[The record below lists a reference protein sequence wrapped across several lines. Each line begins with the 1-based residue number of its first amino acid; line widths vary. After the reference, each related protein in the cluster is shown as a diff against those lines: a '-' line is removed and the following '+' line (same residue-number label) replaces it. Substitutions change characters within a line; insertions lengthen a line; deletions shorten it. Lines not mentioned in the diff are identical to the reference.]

1 MKYLAHIDPDSGRE
15 QTVKEHLIATATLA
29 ASFASEFGAEE
40 TAYRCGLLHDVG
52 KYSDA
57 FQRRIQNGSEKVDH
71 STAGA
76 KEAFNV
82 KDAYAA
88 FCIAGH
94 HGGLPD
100 LGNQKADVAGSP
112 TFHGRM
118 KKEVE
123 DYSGFKEDFESIPN
137 ATVPQKLCSSNL
149 DAYFFTKMLYSCLV
163 DADFLDTESFMQNGA
178 VVRGGYEEL
187 SAYGKKLEKH
197 IEPWWDAYNELNRTR
212 CNILRTLMDAAGSEK
227 GLFSLTVPTGGGKT
241 VSSMA
246 FALKHA
252 EKNALRRVIYVI
264 PYTSIID
271 QTADVF
277 ERIFGEGS
285 VIAHHANAE
294 FGNDTPSEIKSRAY
308 LASENYDAP
317 LILTTAVQ
325 FFESLYAAKPS
336 RCRKLHNIANS
347 VIIFDEAQM
356 LPVPYLTSCVAAIS
370 QLVKLYGCSAVLCT
384 ATQPALGQIFEKY
397 LPDMEIRELCPKILS
412 ENPIFKRVTY
422 EREGKLDDA
431 ELARRLC
438 NENRVLCIVNS
449 RKQAQKLFSLTEGE
463 GVFHLS
469 TMMYPEHRR
478 AVLKTIRDRLKAEL
492 PCRVISTSLVE
503 AGVDVDF
510 PTVYRAMAGLDSIIQ
525 AAGRCNREGKRAVEQ
540 STVHIFETEQRAPE
554 TLQQNIGAAR
564 HTLRKH
570 EKPDS
575 EEAIHDYFSFLLYT
589 LKSGEELDK
598 KSIARS
604 VEGGAWAFRS
614 TAERFKLIDGC
625 GYTIYI
631 PLANGKRLTD
641 ELINSRPTKS
651 LIRKLGQYAVGV
663 YENHYKQ
670 LLNIGAIEPIAENAG
685 ILRDV
690 SLYNESTGLAF
701 GADEGK
707 GIFI

>member
-1 MKYLAHIDPDSGRE
+1 MKYIAHIDPETGRE
-15 QTVKEHLIATATLA
+15 QTVKEHLLATAELA
-29 ASFASEFGAEE
+29 GSFASEFGAEKVG
-40 TAYRCGLLHDVG
+40 YRCGLLHDIG
-52 KYSDA
+52 KYSEA
-57 FQRRIQNGSEKVDH
+57 FQRRIKGANDKVDH

-76 KEAFNV
+76 QEAFNS
-82 KDAYAA
+82 KDVPIA
-88 FCIAGH
+88 FCVAGH

-100 LGNQKADVAGSP
+100 LGNKKADTADDP
-112 TFHGRM
+112 TLFGRL
-118 KKEVE
+118 KKSVE
-123 DYSGFKEDFESIPN
+123 DYGAFKRDFESMPN
-137 ATVPQKLCSSNL
+137 ATVPQEFCASNL

-163 DADFLDTESFMQNGA
+163 DADFLDTESFMQNGS
-178 VVRGGYEEL
+178 VVRGNYEEL
-187 SAYGKKLEKH
+187 SSYSLKLEKY
-197 IEPWWDAYNELNRTR
+197 IEPWWIADNELNRTR
-212 CNILRTLMDAAGSEK
+212 CQILRTLLDCADSEK

-252 EKNALRRVIYVI
+252 EANKLRRVIYVI

-285 VIAHHANAE
+285 TVAHHANAE
-294 FGNDTPSEIKSRAY
+294 FGNDTPNEIKNRAY

-325 FFESLYAAKPS
+325 FFESLYASKPS

-356 LPVPYLTSCVAAIS
+356 LPVPYLTSCIAAIS

-384 ATQPALGQIFEKY
+384 ATQPALSQIFEKY
-397 LPDMEIRELCPKILS
+397 LPDTKIRELCPKILS
-412 ENPIFKRVTY
+412 KNPIFKRVSY
-422 EREGKLDDA
+422 KREEKLDDA

-438 NENRVLCIVNS
+438 DERQVLCIVNS
-449 RKQAQKLFSLTEGE
+449 RKQAQKLFSLMEGE

-478 AVLKTIRDRLKAEL
+478 STLKTIRERLKAGL
-492 PCRVISTSLVE
+492 SCRVISTSLVE

-510 PTVYRAMAGLDSIIQ
+510 PTVYRAIAGLDSIIQ
-525 AAGRCNREGKRAVEQ
+525 AAGRCNREGKRTLEQ
-540 STVHIFETEQRAPE
+540 STVHIFETEQKAPE
-554 TLQQNIGAAR
+554 ALQQNIGAAR
-564 HTLRKH
+564 HTLRNH
-570 EKPDS
+570 EDPDS

-589 LKSGEELDK
+589 LKNEEELDK

-631 PLANGKRLTD
+631 PLSNGKSLTD

-651 LIRKLGQYAVGV
+651 LMRKLGQYAVGV

-670 LLNIGAIEPIAENAG
+670 LLNIGVIEPIAENAG
-685 ILRDV
+685 ILRDLT
-690 SLYNESTGLAF
+690 LYSENTGLAF
-701 GADEGK
+701 GTDEGK